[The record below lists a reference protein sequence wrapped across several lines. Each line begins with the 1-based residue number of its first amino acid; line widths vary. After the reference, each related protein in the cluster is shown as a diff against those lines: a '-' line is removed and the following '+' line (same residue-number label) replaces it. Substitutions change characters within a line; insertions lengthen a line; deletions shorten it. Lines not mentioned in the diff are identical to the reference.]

1 MNYTLSQLHVFIK
14 VVENQSVTKAS
25 EQLHMTQPAVSIQLK
40 NFQDQFDIPLF
51 EIISRRIHITAFGH
65 EIAACAKEIIFQADL
80 LKHKALKYRGELTG
94 TFRISVVSTG
104 KYVIPFFLQPFLS
117 QHPGIDL
124 QMDVTNKELVV
135 ESLNRNEVDFALVSI
150 LPDRLLVDSIPI
162 LDNSLYLFS
171 SPMVDTPSKMDPK
184 DLVNYPLILREKG
197 SGTRQSMERYLKQH
211 GITVR
216 RKLEL
221 TSNEAV
227 KQAVKA
233 GLGMSIMPLIGLK
246 HELEAGE
253 LTLVQIDGLP
263 VRTQW
268 QLISL
273 KGKRHGPVAEA
284 FKNFIHEKKV
294 ELAKQYFNWLY

>member
-1 MNYTLSQLHVFIK
+1 MNYTLSQLHVFLK

-40 NFQDQFDIPLF
+40 NFQEQFEIPLF
-51 EIISRRIHITAFGH
+51 EIISRRIHITPFGH
-65 EIAACAKEIIFQADL
+65 EIAASAKEILFQAEL

-94 TFRISVVSTG
+94 TLRLSIVSTG
-104 KYVIPFFLQPFLS
+104 KYVIPFFLQPFIAK
-117 QHPGIDL
+117 HPGVDL
-124 QMDVTNKELVV
+124 QIDVTNKELVI
-135 ESLNRNEVDFALVSI
+135 ESLNRNEVDFTLVSI
-150 LPDRLLVDSIPI
+150 LPDRLLIDSIPI

-171 SPMVDTPSKMDPK
+171 SPKVDTSSEMTPK

-246 HELEAGE
+246 HELESGE
-253 LTLVQIDGLP
+253 IILVPMAGLP

-284 FKNFIHEKKV
+284 FKDFVLEKKD
-294 ELAKQYFNWLY
+294 ELVQQHFNWLY

>member
-1 MNYTLSQLHVFIK
+1 
-14 VVENQSVTKAS
+14 
-25 EQLHMTQPAVSIQLK
+25 
-40 NFQDQFDIPLF
+40 
-51 EIISRRIHITAFGH
+51 
-65 EIAACAKEIIFQADL
+65 

-94 TFRISVVSTG
+94 TLRLSIVSTG
-104 KYVIPFFLQPFLS
+104 KYVLPFFLQPFLAK
-117 QHPGIDL
+117 HPGVDL
-124 QMDVTNKELVV
+124 QMDVTNKELVI

-171 SPMVDTPSKMDPK
+171 SPKVDTSLNMTPK

-197 SGTRQSMERYLKQH
+197 SGTRQSMERFLKQH
-211 GITVR
+211 GIAVR

-253 LTLVQIDGLP
+253 LTLVPIDGLP

-284 FKNFIHEKKV
+284 FKDFVLEKKD
-294 ELAKQYFNWLY
+294 ELAQQYFNWLY

>member
-1 MNYTLSQLHVFIK
+1 
-14 VVENQSVTKAS
+14 
-25 EQLHMTQPAVSIQLK
+25 MTQPAVSIQLK
-40 NFQDQFDIPLF
+40 NFQDQFEIPLF
-51 EIISRRIHITAFGH
+51 EIISRRIHITPFGH
-65 EIAACAKEIIFQADL
+65 EIATSAKEILFQAEL

-94 TFRISVVSTG
+94 TLRLSIVSTG
-104 KYVIPFFLQPFLS
+104 KYVLPFFLQPFIAK
-117 QHPGIDL
+117 HPGVDL
-124 QMDVTNKELVV
+124 QMDVTNKELVI

-171 SPMVDTPSKMDPK
+171 SPKVDTSLNMTPK

-197 SGTRQSMERYLKQH
+197 SGTRQSMERFLKQH
-211 GITVR
+211 GIAVR

-253 LTLVQIDGLP
+253 LTLVPIDGLP

-284 FKNFIHEKKV
+284 FKNFILEKKV
-294 ELAKQYFNWLY
+294 ELANQYFNWLY

>member
-1 MNYTLSQLHVFIK
+1 
-14 VVENQSVTKAS
+14 
-25 EQLHMTQPAVSIQLK
+25 MTQPAVSIQLK
-40 NFQDQFDIPLF
+40 NFQDQFEIPLF
-51 EIISRRIHITAFGH
+51 EIISRRIHITPFGH
-65 EIAACAKEIIFQADL
+65 EIATSAKEILFQAEL

-94 TFRISVVSTG
+94 TLRLSIVSTG
-104 KYVIPFFLQPFLS
+104 KYVLPFFLQPFIAK
-117 QHPGIDL
+117 HPGVDL
-124 QMDVTNKELVV
+124 QMDVTNKELVI

-171 SPMVDTPSKMDPK
+171 SPKLDTSLNMTPK

-197 SGTRQSMERYLKQH
+197 SGTRQSMERFLKQH
-211 GITVR
+211 GIAVR

-253 LTLVQIDGLP
+253 LTLVPIDGLP

-284 FKNFIHEKKV
+284 FKNFILEKKV
-294 ELAKQYFNWLY
+294 ELANQYFNWLY

>member
-1 MNYTLSQLHVFIK
+1 
-14 VVENQSVTKAS
+14 
-25 EQLHMTQPAVSIQLK
+25 MTQPAVSIQLK
-40 NFQDQFDIPLF
+40 NFQDQFEIPLF
-51 EIISRRIHITAFGH
+51 EIISRRIHITPFGH
-65 EIAACAKEIIFQADL
+65 EIATSAKEILFQAEL

-94 TFRISVVSTG
+94 TLRLSIVSTG
-104 KYVIPFFLQPFLS
+104 KYVLPFFLQPFLAK
-117 QHPGIDL
+117 HPGVDL
-124 QMDVTNKELVV
+124 QMDVTNKELVI

-171 SPMVDTPSKMDPK
+171 SPKVDTSLNMTPK

-197 SGTRQSMERYLKQH
+197 SGTRQSMERFLKQH
-211 GITVR
+211 GIAVR

-253 LTLVQIDGLP
+253 LTLVPIDGLP

-284 FKNFIHEKKV
+284 FKDFVLEKKD
-294 ELAKQYFNWLY
+294 ELAQQYFNWLY

>member
-1 MNYTLSQLHVFIK
+1 
-14 VVENQSVTKAS
+14 
-25 EQLHMTQPAVSIQLK
+25 MTQPAVSIQLK
-40 NFQDQFDIPLF
+40 NFQDQFEIPLF
-51 EIISRRIHITAFGH
+51 EIISRRIHITPFGH
-65 EIAACAKEIIFQADL
+65 EIATSAKEILFQAEL

-94 TFRISVVSTG
+94 TLRLSIVSTG
-104 KYVIPFFLQPFLS
+104 KYVLPFFLQPFLAK
-117 QHPGIDL
+117 HPGVDL
-124 QMDVTNKELVV
+124 QMDVTNKELVI

-171 SPMVDTPSKMDPK
+171 SPKVDTSLNMTPK

-197 SGTRQSMERYLKQH
+197 SGTRQSMERFLKQH
-211 GITVR
+211 GIAVR

-253 LTLVQIDGLP
+253 LTLVPIDGLP

-284 FKNFIHEKKV
+284 FKNFILEKKV
-294 ELAKQYFNWLY
+294 ELANQYFNWLY

>member
-1 MNYTLSQLHVFIK
+1 MNYTLSQLHVFLK

-40 NFQDQFDIPLF
+40 NFQDQFEIPLF
-51 EIISRRIHITAFGH
+51 EIISRRIHITPFGH
-65 EIAACAKEIIFQADL
+65 EIAASAKEILFQTEL
-80 LKHKALKYRGELTG
+80 LKQKALKYQGELTG
-94 TFRISVVSTG
+94 TLRLSIVSTG
-104 KYVIPFFLQPFLS
+104 KYILPFFLQPFIAK
-117 QHPGIDL
+117 HPGVDL
-124 QMDVTNKELVV
+124 QMDVTNKELVI

-171 SPMVDTPSKMDPK
+171 SPKVNPSSNMAPK

-246 HELEAGE
+246 HELESGE
-253 LTLVQIDGLP
+253 LILVPTDGLP

-268 QLISL
+268 QLIAL
-273 KGKRHGPVAEA
+273 KGKRHGPVADA
-284 FKNFIHEKKV
+284 FKDFVLEKKG
-294 ELAKQYFNWLY
+294 ELAQQYFNWLY

>member
-1 MNYTLSQLHVFIK
+1 MNYTLSQLHVFLK

-40 NFQDQFDIPLF
+40 NFQDQFEIPLF
-51 EIISRRIHITAFGH
+51 EIISRRIHITPFGH
-65 EIAACAKEIIFQADL
+65 EIATSAKEILFQAEL

-94 TFRISVVSTG
+94 TLRLSIVSTG
-104 KYVIPFFLQPFLS
+104 KYVLPFFLQPFIAK
-117 QHPGIDL
+117 HPGVDL
-124 QMDVTNKELVV
+124 QMDVTNKELVI

-162 LDNSLYLFS
+162 LDNSLYLFN
-171 SPMVDTPSKMDPK
+171 SPKVDTSLNMTPK

-197 SGTRQSMERYLKQH
+197 SGTRQSMERFLKQH
-211 GITVR
+211 GIAVR

-253 LTLVQIDGLP
+253 LTLVPIDGLP

-284 FKNFIHEKKV
+284 FKNFILEKKV
-294 ELAKQYFNWLY
+294 ELANQYFNWLY

>member
-1 MNYTLSQLHVFIK
+1 MQL
-14 VVENQSVTKAS
+14 
-25 EQLHMTQPAVSIQLK
+25 
-40 NFQDQFDIPLF
+40 
-51 EIISRRIHITAFGH
+51 
-65 EIAACAKEIIFQADL
+65 
-80 LKHKALKYRGELTG
+80 
-94 TFRISVVSTG
+94 
-104 KYVIPFFLQPFLS
+104 
-117 QHPGIDL
+117 
-124 QMDVTNKELVV
+124 DVTNKELVI

-171 SPMVDTPSKMDPK
+171 SPKVDPSSIMPPK

-221 TSNEAV
+221 TANEAV

-246 HELEAGE
+246 HELETGE
-253 LTLVQIDGLP
+253 LILVPIDGLP
-263 VRTQW
+263 VRTRW
-268 QLISL
+268 QLIAL

-284 FKNFIHEKKV
+284 FKDFILEKKD
-294 ELAKQYFNWLY
+294 ELAQQYFNWLY

>member
-40 NFQDQFDIPLF
+40 NFQEQFEIPLF
-51 EIISRRIHITAFGH
+51 EIISRRIHITPFGH
-65 EIAACAKEIIFQADL
+65 EIAASAKEILFQADL
-80 LKHKALKYRGELTG
+80 LKHKALKYQGELTG
-94 TFRISVVSTG
+94 TLRLSIVSTG
-104 KYVIPFFLQPFLS
+104 KYVIPFFIQPFIAK
-117 QHPGIDL
+117 HPGVDL
-124 QMDVTNKELVV
+124 QMDVTNKELVI
-135 ESLNRNEVDFALVSI
+135 ESLNRNEVDFSLVSI
-150 LPDRLLVDSIPI
+150 LPDRLLIDSIPI
-162 LDNSLYLFS
+162 LDNSLFLFS
-171 SPMVDTPSKMDPK
+171 SPKVATPSKMTPK
-184 DLVNYPLILREKG
+184 DLANGPLILREKG

-253 LTLVQIDGLP
+253 LTLVPIDGLP
-263 VRTQW
+263 VRTEW

-284 FKNFIHEKKV
+284 FKNFILEKKV
-294 ELAKQYFNWLY
+294 ELANQYFNWLY

>member
-1 MNYTLSQLHVFIK
+1 MNYTLSQLHVFLK

-40 NFQDQFDIPLF
+40 NFQEQFEIPLF
-51 EIISRRIHITAFGH
+51 EIISRRIHITPFGH
-65 EIAACAKEIIFQADL
+65 EIAASAKEILFQAEL

-94 TFRISVVSTG
+94 TLRLSIVSTG
-104 KYVIPFFLQPFLS
+104 KYVIPFFLQPFIAK
-117 QHPGIDL
+117 HPGVDL
-124 QMDVTNKELVV
+124 QIDVTNKELVI
-135 ESLNRNEVDFALVSI
+135 ESLNRNEVDFTLVSI
-150 LPDRLLVDSIPI
+150 LPDRLLIDSIPI

-171 SPMVDTPSKMDPK
+171 SPKVDTSSEMTPK

-233 GLGMSIMPLIGLK
+233 GLGMSIMPLIGMK
-246 HELEAGE
+246 HELESGE
-253 LTLVQIDGLP
+253 IILVPMAGLP

-284 FKNFIHEKKV
+284 FKDFVLEKKD
-294 ELAKQYFNWLY
+294 ELVQQHFNWLY

>member
-1 MNYTLSQLHVFIK
+1 MNYTLSQLHVFLK

-40 NFQDQFDIPLF
+40 NFQDQFEIPLF
-51 EIISRRIHITAFGH
+51 EIISRRIHITPFGH
-65 EIAACAKEIIFQADL
+65 EIATSAKEILFQAEL
-80 LKHKALKYRGELTG
+80 LKHNALKYRGELTG
-94 TFRISVVSTG
+94 TLRLSIVSTG
-104 KYVIPFFLQPFLS
+104 KYVLPFFLQPFLAK
-117 QHPGIDL
+117 HPGVDL
-124 QMDVTNKELVV
+124 QMDVTNKELVI

-171 SPMVDTPSKMDPK
+171 SPKVDTSLNMTPK

-197 SGTRQSMERYLKQH
+197 SGTRQSMERFLKQH
-211 GITVR
+211 GIAVR

-253 LTLVQIDGLP
+253 LTLVPIDGLP

-284 FKNFIHEKKV
+284 FKNFILEKKV
-294 ELAKQYFNWLY
+294 ELANQYFNWLY

>member
-1 MNYTLSQLHVFIK
+1 
-14 VVENQSVTKAS
+14 
-25 EQLHMTQPAVSIQLK
+25 
-40 NFQDQFDIPLF
+40 
-51 EIISRRIHITAFGH
+51 
-65 EIAACAKEIIFQADL
+65 
-80 LKHKALKYRGELTG
+80 
-94 TFRISVVSTG
+94 
-104 KYVIPFFLQPFLS
+104 
-117 QHPGIDL
+117 
-124 QMDVTNKELVV
+124 
-135 ESLNRNEVDFALVSI
+135 
-150 LPDRLLVDSIPI
+150 
-162 LDNSLYLFS
+162 
-171 SPMVDTPSKMDPK
+171 MVDTPSKMDPK

-253 LTLVQIDGLP
+253 ITLVPIDGLP

-284 FKNFIHEKKV
+284 FKNFILEKKV
-294 ELAKQYFNWLY
+294 ELANQYFNWLY

>member
-1 MNYTLSQLHVFIK
+1 LSQLHVFIK

-40 NFQDQFDIPLF
+40 NFQEQFEIPLF
-51 EIISRRIHITAFGH
+51 EIISRRIHITPFGH
-65 EIAACAKEIIFQADL
+65 EIAASAKEILFQADL
-80 LKHKALKYRGELTG
+80 LKHKALKYQGELTG
-94 TFRISVVSTG
+94 TLRLSIVSTG
-104 KYVIPFFLQPFLS
+104 KYVIPFFIQPFIAK
-117 QHPGIDL
+117 HPGVDL
-124 QMDVTNKELVV
+124 QMDVTNKELVI

-171 SPMVDTPSKMDPK
+171 SPKVDTSLNMTPK

-197 SGTRQSMERYLKQH
+197 SGTRQSMERFLKQH
-211 GITVR
+211 GIAVR

-253 LTLVQIDGLP
+253 LTLVPIDGLP

-284 FKNFIHEKKV
+284 FKNFILEKKV
-294 ELAKQYFNWLY
+294 ELANQYFNWLY

>member
-1 MNYTLSQLHVFIK
+1 MNYTLSQLHVFLK

-40 NFQDQFDIPLF
+40 NFQDQFEIPLF
-51 EIISRRIHITAFGH
+51 EIISRRIHITPFGH
-65 EIAACAKEIIFQADL
+65 EIATSAKEILFQAEL

-94 TFRISVVSTG
+94 TLRLSIVSTG
-104 KYVIPFFLQPFLS
+104 KYVIPFFLQPFIAK
-117 QHPGIDL
+117 HPGVDL
-124 QMDVTNKELVV
+124 QMDVTNKELVI

-171 SPMVDTPSKMDPK
+171 SPKVDTSLNMTPK

-197 SGTRQSMERYLKQH
+197 SGTRQSMERFLKQH
-211 GITVR
+211 GIAVR

-253 LTLVQIDGLP
+253 LTLVPIDGLP

-284 FKNFIHEKKV
+284 FKNFILEKKV
-294 ELAKQYFNWLY
+294 ELANQYFNWLY

>member
-1 MNYTLSQLHVFIK
+1 MNYTLSQLHVFLK

-40 NFQDQFDIPLF
+40 NFQDQFEIPLF
-51 EIISRRIHITAFGH
+51 EIISRRIHITPFGH
-65 EIAACAKEIIFQADL
+65 EIATSAKEILFQAEL

-94 TFRISVVSTG
+94 TLRLSIVSTG
-104 KYVIPFFLQPFLS
+104 KYVLPFFLQPFLAK
-117 QHPGIDL
+117 HPGVDL
-124 QMDVTNKELVV
+124 QMDVTNKELVI

-171 SPMVDTPSKMDPK
+171 SPKVDTSLNMTPK

-197 SGTRQSMERYLKQH
+197 SGTRQSMERFLKQH
-211 GITVR
+211 GIAVR

-253 LTLVQIDGLP
+253 LTLVPIDGLP

-284 FKNFIHEKKV
+284 FKNFILEKKV
-294 ELAKQYFNWLY
+294 ELANQYFNWLY